1 MMKLF
6 KQGPGRHTLTALCLP
21 LVLIVLSSAAQAQ
34 QRMLDR
40 IIAIVE
46 DDIILASE
54 VEARYQQVAAAAQQ
68 NGKELPPQ
76 DQVRRDLLDVL
87 IVESIQMQM
96 AARAG
101 VRVSDAQLNAH
112 LARIAAQNQLTLE
125 QFQQI
130 LEEQGQYDTARA
142 QIRREMLLQQVQQGN
157 VSPRIQI
164 TDQEIDTYLESNA
177 GQLET
182 APEYRLS
189 HVLVD
194 VASNASE
201 TIESFAKRTAR
212 KVANSLRDGADYRQI
227 AEKEGLQAADL
238 GWRKPE
244 DLPSLFAEV
253 VPKLRRG
260 QVADPIR
267 SASGFHIIK
276 LEDQRGVQ
284 EIVNQTRARHIL
296 LKPSAIR
303 SESETE
309 DLAKELRQRIIGGE
323 KFHQVAK
330 AYSEDIGSAA
340 EGGELGWT
348 NRGQL
353 VPEFQ
358 EAMDSTAIGDI
369 SPAFKS
375 RYGWHIVQ
383 VEGRREKDIT
393 DDLRRNLAR
402 NIIHQRKFKEE
413 LDIWLRKIRA
423 EAYVDIK

>member
-1 MMKLF
+1 MKHVKIVLMSAV
-6 KQGPGRHTLTALCLP
+6 LAMTAL
-21 LVLIVLSSAAQAQ
+21 SAQVATAQ
-34 QRMLDR
+34 QQLLDR
-40 IIAIVE
+40 IVAIVE

-54 VEARYQQVAAAAQQ
+54 VEARYQAVKQAAEAG
-68 NGKELPPQ
+68 GKKLPSE

-87 IVESIQMQM
+87 IVESIQFQM
-96 AARAG
+96 ARRAG
-101 VRVSDAQLNAH
+101 VRVSDAQLNSQ
-112 LARIAAQNQLTLE
+112 LARIAAQNKLTLE

-130 LEEQGQYDTARA
+130 LEEQGQYQQARE
-142 QIRREMLLQQVQQGN
+142 QIGREILLQQVQQGN

-164 TDQEIDTYLESNA
+164 TDQEIDNYLESNA

-189 HVLVD
+189 HILVD
-194 VASNASE
+194 VASNASG

-212 KVANSLRDGADYRQI
+212 NVASKLRDGQNYQKV
-227 AEKEGLQAADL
+227 AEKEGLSAADL

-244 DLPSLFAEV
+244 DIPSLFLDIV
-253 VPKLRRG
+253 KKLKRG
-260 QVADPIR
+260 EVADPIR
-267 SASGFHIIK
+267 SPSGFHIIK
-276 LEDQRGVQ
+276 MEDQRGVK
-284 EIVNQTRARHIL
+284 EIVSQTKASHIL

-303 SESETE
+303 SEKETE
-309 DLAKELRQRIIGGE
+309 ALASEIREKIINGE
-323 KFHQVAK
+323 KFHQLAK

-358 EAMDSTAIGDI
+358 EAMDKLAIGAI
-369 SPAFKS
+369 SPAVKS
-375 RYGWHIVQ
+375 RYGWHIIT

-413 LDIWLRKIRA
+413 LDIWLRKIRS
-423 EAYVDIK
+423 EAYVDIKQ